1 MNSWTIV
8 ESGGGVIFA
17 VRVIPRSSRNA
28 FAGVQ
33 GDALKV
39 KLTAPPVEGAA
50 NAALI
55 AFLADRLGVRKSA
68 VSIVSGERSRSKTVR
83 VEGVTRERAEKVL
96 RHAGQFGDR

>member
-1 MNSWTIV
+1 MSSWTVV
-8 ESGGGVIFA
+8 ESGGGVTFA
-17 VRVIPRSSRNA
+17 VRVIPRSSRNEV
-28 FAGVQ
+28 AGVQ

-55 AFLADRLGVRKSA
+55 AFLADLLDVRKSA

-83 VEGVTRERAEKVL
+83 VEGVVRAEIEKALKGVL
-96 RHAGQFGDR
+96 